1 MPLLKRLAF
10 VMEEYEEKELKDFL
24 LRHAKTLVTVDL
36 DTPEQQEYQNSRL
49 ALLLELAHTRSGAK
63 CIIYYNLFRSLEDSG
78 LFEADPDLQI
88 NNTNSRALE

>member
-1 MPLLKRLAF
+1 M
-10 VMEEYEEKELKDFL
+10 VDS
-24 LRHAKTLVTVDL
+24 LRNIMLEWHEVFTS
-36 DTPEQQEYQNSRL
+36 DTPEQQKYQNSRL